1 MIDTRNPARPSKT
14 FSRSYISPE
23 LQAHLDQGGTVE
35 EWLGGRTP
43 IASMARISAD
53 RLKGD
58 AIGVGRQHKNNARN
72 AALHNCAVVVCYED
86 NNLTAAKRE
95 VVRPA
100 FLQMVKDITHGYEE
114 ETGIPLKG
122 CIAVERE
129 RVWRLPRDFIALQDA
144 LVLNGTGTFIEDK
157 TPLNLVDDDGTIIA
171 GLVTSGTGE
180 AEVRKIRKR
189 TTRNA
194 KDRAEEGGVPGG
206 PRRFGWLGSDKRQ
219 GRLGNEKK
227 NHLEWPYLIQMV
239 KKRAENRS
247 WRHITGWINKQKF
260 EDGSP
265 VLTAR
270 GGKWSEQGVKGAVAN
285 PSWWGG
291 RILGG
296 EIVTDPDTGEP
307 RLGKWEYADPEVDGV
322 GYETWKQIMAGVNA
336 NRLHRG
342 MANTATSEASGGE
355 PSRVG
360 KYLFSGI
367 LRCGRINDLDE
378 VCYSKLNGNKA
389 SGKNAKY
396 GDYYRCGDANC
407 KGVGRRVAPVDEF
420 LEELVLSYLDK
431 HFSGTKPRT
440 APWRGKEKLDGL
452 IIQRRKIKGSV
463 AEGEVDWSDVHD
475 MLTTLNRNIKTL
487 QDEEQEHL
495 RTESRKNLL
504 RGWSRKKWE
513 KMELDEKKEV
523 ISQVLVSVVVLPVPK
538 QRSDKAPFDPNL
550 LQISWRKE
558 KEANPQDQG
567 PESPPRPDA
576 A

>member
-1 MIDTRNPARPSKT
+1 MIDTRNPARQSKT
-14 FSRSYISPE
+14 FSRSYVAPE

-35 EWLGGRTP
+35 KWLDGRTP

-95 VVRPA
+95 IIRPA

-114 ETGIPLKG
+114 ETGIPLMG
-122 CIAVERE
+122 CVAVERE

-144 LVLNGTGTFIEDK
+144 LVMNGTGTFIEDK
-157 TPLNLVDDDGTIIA
+157 THLNLADDDGTIIA
-171 GLVTSGTGE
+171 DLVTSGTGE

-194 KDRAEEGGVPGG
+194 KDRAEEGAIPGG
-206 PRRFGWLGSDKRQ
+206 PRRFGWLGPEKRE
-219 GRLGNEKK
+219 GRLSNEKR
-227 NHLEWPYLIQMV
+227 NPAEWSYLMQMV
-239 KKRAENRS
+239 RKRADGRS
-247 WRHITGWINKQKF
+247 WRHITGWINQQKDK
-260 EDGSP
+260 DGNP
-265 VLTAR
+265 ILTAR
-270 GGKWSEQGVKGAVAN
+270 GGKWSEQGVKGAVTN
-285 PSWWGG
+285 PAWWGG

-296 EIVTDPDTGEP
+296 EIVKNLDTGEP
-307 RLGKWEYADPEVDGV
+307 TLGKWEYAEPDVDQV
-322 GYETWKQIMAGVNA
+322 SYETWKQIMAGVNA

-342 MANTATSEASGGE
+342 MVNPATSGAPRGE
-355 PSRVG
+355 NTRVG

-378 VCYSKLNGNKA
+378 VCYSKLSGNKA
-389 SGKNAKY
+389 GGKNAKY

-440 APWRGKEKLDGL
+440 APWRGQEKLDGL
-452 IIQRRKIKGSV
+452 VAQRKKIKDSV
-463 AEGEVDWSDVHD
+463 ADGDVEWGDVHD
-475 MLTTLNRNIKTL
+475 MLTRFNRNINTL
-487 QDEEQEHL
+487 QEEEQEHH
-495 RTESRKNLL
+495 RAESKRNLL
-504 RGWSRKKWE
+504 RDWSRKKWE
-513 KMELDEKKEV
+513 KMELGEKKEV

-538 QRSDKAPFDPNL
+538 ERSDKAPFDPDL
-550 LQISWRKE
+550 LQVSWRKE
-558 KEANPQDQG
+558 KKTTPHDQG
-567 PESPPRPDA
+567 QESPPKPDA